1 MSRRSHIFANVLV
14 YEQWRDGDGVG
25 IPHCEDTCSVVSCGE
40 TECRHCLYT
49 VLGLV
54 FILVICESFNSIIL
68 FCNISLRMFVLTL
81 ILQFKP
87 TTDENPY

>member
-1 MSRRSHIFANVLV
+1 LLTIKV
-14 YEQWRDGDGVG
+14 YRAGCGLWRGPGIKAVGIYQGVG
-25 IPHCEDTCSVVSCGE
+25 ANAKNVTSLFTLLS
-40 TECRHCLYT
+40 

-54 FILVICESFNSIIL
+54 FILIICVSFNSIIL